1 MREKAEAADKLA
13 SDLNST
19 KEELS
24 KRGREVQVQF
34 SGAKVL
40 VIFADKVIN
49 SKIVIK
55 HAFLLP

>member
-34 SGAKVL
+34 AVSAVL
-40 VIFADKVIN
+40 AIFADKVIYHL
-49 SKIVIK
+49 SLIIQRS
-55 HAFLLP
+55 L

>member
-13 SDLNST
+13 SDLTST

-34 SGAKVL
+34 SGTAVL
-40 VIFADKVIN
+40 AIFADKVIYHLN
-49 SKIVIK
+49 LIIQR
-55 HAFLLP
+55 AL

>member
-34 SGAKVL
+34 SGTEVL
-40 VIFADKVIN
+40 VIFADKVIFHL
-49 SKIVIK
+49 SLIIQRS
-55 HAFLLP
+55 L

>member
-34 SGAKVL
+34 SGAAVL
-40 VIFADKVIN
+40 AIFADKVIFHL
-49 SKIVIK
+49 SLIIQR
-55 HAFLLP
+55 

>member
-40 VIFADKVIN
+40 VIFADKVIFHL
-49 SKIVIK
+49 SLIIQR
-55 HAFLLP
+55 